1 VAEAIAVYRGDG
13 SSRSRA
19 GCTVS
24 TSCCCTSQSPWPCC
38 FAWRMLL
45 KQTGHQATEEF
56 RNNLSQQKVLGGWEG
71 GVAVNLRASCRGRVT
86 APPFPPV
93 GTNTSCTREAPRRHH
108 LSLSFCPLSS
118 VEKASRRKRLL
129 YCNAYRSSPHARC
142 PRAVCRGVI
151 VAGQLSL
158 SADDAVASLM
168 FLAQA
173 WPVAEQRL
181 RSVSSGQAAP
191 NPPKMPGQC
200 PPAPLLGNR
209 QAQLVPYVSLWYNRR
224 CREVDIYLI
233 LIYLVQ

>member
-1 VAEAIAVYRGDG
+1 
-13 SSRSRA
+13 
-19 GCTVS
+19 
-24 TSCCCTSQSPWPCC
+24 
-38 FAWRMLL
+38 MLL

-93 GTNTSCTREAPRRHH
+93 GTNTSCTRGATTS
-108 LSLSFCPLSS
+108 LSLLLPLSS

-158 SADDAVASLM
+158 SADDAVVSLM

-191 NPPKMPGQC
+191 NPQKMPGQC

-224 CREVDIYLI
+224 C
-233 LIYLVQ
+233 

>member
-1 VAEAIAVYRGDG
+1 
-13 SSRSRA
+13 
-19 GCTVS
+19 
-24 TSCCCTSQSPWPCC
+24 
-38 FAWRMLL
+38 MLL

-71 GVAVNLRASCRGRVT
+71 GVAVICAPRVAGASR
-86 APPFPPV
+86 PLPFPRSAQ
-93 GTNTSCTREAPRRHH
+93 THRAREAPPP
-108 LSLSFCPLSS
+108 LSLLLPLSS

-209 QAQLVPYVSLWYNRR
+209 QAQL
-224 CREVDIYLI
+224 
-233 LIYLVQ
+233 

>member
-1 VAEAIAVYRGDG
+1 
-13 SSRSRA
+13 
-19 GCTVS
+19 
-24 TSCCCTSQSPWPCC
+24 
-38 FAWRMLL
+38 MLL

-71 GVAVNLRASCRGRVT
+71 GVAVNQRASCRGRHKHIVHARGAE
-86 APPFPPV
+86 APPP
-93 GTNTSCTREAPRRHH
+93 
-108 LSLSFCPLSS
+108 LSFCPLSS

-191 NPPKMPGQC
+191 NPQKMPGQC
-200 PPAPLLGNR
+200 PPAPLLGSR

-224 CREVDIYLI
+224 C
-233 LIYLVQ
+233 